1 MARVIPPME
10 QLRRLA
16 VPLQA
21 GELQVLDSLQ
31 ALGDDWAIYV
41 QPRLGLDQPDF
52 VAVHPE
58 HGAVVIEVRD
68 WRPGTHRLSSA
79 GVIEVRGTGGW
90 ERTDEAPRY
99 VAHRTAVVV
108 QERFFADTN
117 DPPRDP
123 SIRAIVVLVRQ
134 SAQEAQELVGTPRV
148 TMSEERVRY
157 FSGADLRADTL
168 DALVGPPRIPRR
180 AIAPRSL
187 ARLERHLDQA
197 VAAAADSAAAGP
209 DAAIDPALA
218 LVPGGLAA
226 EVVQGPTASE
236 TRQVQVRAAAGSG
249 KTTGLVA
256 RATELARARRDVL
269 VVTGTAH
276 HAVHL
281 HGQILA
287 RCAALGADPRHVSC
301 IHVLGLCARAAD
313 DARVAG
319 FRRTSSI
326 RRRVQLDA
334 HELAERA
341 VHAYEAGIGPRF
353 DDVLVDQGEDL
364 SALQWALL
372 RLLVRRD
379 EGELLLLTDPTQQL
393 DGLSW
398 HDPQGAE
405 LTGLLAGWLERHE
418 THRLPTDLIDLVARF
433 ADSYLDE
440 ADLIEPTRP
449 TGDGPPS
456 TSSRRWV
463 DVPPGAAVGKVLGD
477 EVVRL
482 LERHPDLTADDV
494 LFVAP
499 SHRAGTDA
507 TSVIRVAGHEVQHV
521 FGSDSRDGQRRRER
535 FRIGAPG
542 VKGCTPAEAKGL
554 DARAVVV
561 AIPASRHGRVWGYI
575 GLTRVRADAGRRSY
589 ITVVNQDV
597 ALRAFGRAFDAHRV
611 EVPDT
616 PATPPGSTSS
626 APSGVP
632 AGAVARETGGTD
644 PVAPVAPAPPLWRRG
659 AHVVDGG
666 VVSVSPPLGS
676 PAAPSA

>member
-1 MARVIPPME
+1 MARVIPSME
-10 QLRRLA
+10 QLRYLA
-16 VPLQA
+16 VPLEA

-31 ALGDDWAIYV
+31 ALDDDWSIFV

-52 VAVHPE
+52 VAVHAE

-68 WRPGTHRLSSA
+68 WRPGTHRLASS
-79 GVIEVRGTGGW
+79 GTIEVRAASGW

-99 VAHRTAVVV
+99 VGHRTAVVV

-157 FSGADLRADTL
+157 FSGAELRADTL
-168 DALVGPPRIPRR
+168 DALVGPPRLPRR
-180 AIAPRSL
+180 SVSPRSL
-187 ARLERHLDQA
+187 ARLVRHLDQP
-197 VAAAADSAAAGP
+197 VAAHGSGSDTPAEAGGRDEQP
-209 DAAIDPALA
+209 VA
-218 LVPGGLAA
+218 GGLAA
-226 EVVQGPTASE
+226 ELGAGPARDE
-236 TRQVQVRAAAGSG
+236 DRQRQVRAAAGSG

-256 RATELARARRDVL
+256 RASELARQRRDVL

-281 HGQILA
+281 HGLILA
-287 RCAALGADPRHVSC
+287 RCAAIGADPRHVSC

-319 FRRTSSI
+319 FRRTASV

-393 DGLSW
+393 EGLAW
-398 HDPQGAE
+398 RDPQGAE
-405 LTGLLAGWLERHE
+405 VAGLLAGWLEHHE
-418 THRLPTDLIDLVARF
+418 THRLPTDLIELVARF
-433 ADSYLDE
+433 ADAYIDE
-440 ADLIEPTRP
+440 DDLVPPTVP
-449 TGDGPPS
+449 IGQEGAS
-456 TSSRRWV
+456 TSERRWI
-463 DVPPGAAVGKVLGD
+463 DAPPGAAVGKVLGD

-482 LERHPDLTADDV
+482 LDRQPDLSADDV

-507 TSVIRVAGHEVQHV
+507 TSVIRAAGYEVQHV

-561 AIPASRHGRVWGYI
+561 AIPASRQGRVWGYI
-575 GLTRVRADAGRRSY
+575 GLTRVRADPGRRAY
-589 ITVVNQDV
+589 VTVVNQD
-597 ALRAFGRAFDAHRV
+597 AGLRAFGQVFDGQRTLAH
-611 EVPDT
+611 VP
-616 PATPPGSTSS
+616 APGA
-626 APSGVP
+626 APSDAPAVRVVVTPGVP
-632 AGAVARETGGTD
+632 LL
-644 PVAPVAPAPPLWRRG
+644 PLAPAPPAAPLWRR
-659 AHVVDGG
+659 
-666 VVSVSPPLGS
+666 
-676 PAAPSA
+676 AASALQPEP